1 MPTIKTR
8 DITDICYKGR
18 GTGQPVVFSHDWPLS
33 ADARRRYILSMLILC
48 STVLLLA
55 AVANAQELP
64 ASTSNAAGVA
74 SGWWSPVG
82 AESAQ
87 SPQLLISMAE
97 VTHFDVS
104 DSFRTSQ
111 AQPTTYRVTE
121 SIDSWIAS
129 LHGCGLGPCARV
141 ANLSLLA
148 DRVSLPPASFL
159 GLLQA
164 KYTMW
169 ESGLEDSR
177 SLTDVNGV
185 LVYPLLQ
192 INYEAWRLPV
202 TLYIAS
208 LRGSDSR

>member
-8 DITDICYKGR
+8 DITEIYYKGW
-18 GTGQPVVFSHDWPLS
+18 GMGQSVVFSHEWPLS
-33 ADARRRYILSMLILC
+33 ADARRRCILSMVILC

-55 AVANAQELP
+55 AIANAQELY
-64 ASTSNAAGVA
+64 ASTSNGAGVA

-97 VTHFDVS
+97 LTHFDAS
-104 DSFRTSQ
+104 ISFRTSQ

-121 SIDSWIAS
+121 SIDSRIAR

-148 DRVSLPPASFL
+148 DRFSLPPASFL

-164 KYTMW
+164 KYTTW
-169 ESGLEDSR
+169 ESSLEDSR
-177 SLTDVNGV
+177 SLTNVNGV
-185 LVYPLLQ
+185 FVYPLLQ
-192 INYEAWRLPV
+192 INYEGWRLPV
-202 TLYIAS
+202 TLYISS